1 MISFVLAVTL
11 AGGAS
16 MAQPAAAPAPSSSPA
31 PAAAAAATIGV
42 VPHPCDALEPLP
54 PVVEAFNARVAAAK
68 ANHLPS
74 PEPSVEVNAASKTWW
89 VRRTLDDFGGL
100 CRYRKANAALP
111 PATSHRVVFIGDS
124 ITESWGEGDPTL
136 FTHDVIDRGIS
147 GQTTPQ
153 MVLRFRADVLDL
165 KPAVVH
171 ILAGT
176 NDIAGNTG
184 PTSLA
189 AIEDNIKTM
198 VELAQA
204 HHVRVI
210 LGSLTPAAR
219 YPWRPS
225 IEPVQAVLAFNRWL
239 KTYAHEQG
247 LIYVDYFTPLDD
259 GHHGFKAK
267 LSVDGVH
274 PNPAGFAVMSRL
286 ARQAIIE
293 AQSAAPR

>member
-1 MISFVLAVTL
+1 MISLVLAVAL

-16 MAQPAAAPAPSSSPA
+16 IAQPAATPAPSPSAA
-31 PAAAAAATIGV
+31 PVAAATIGV
-42 VPHPCDALEPLP
+42 VPRPCDVLEPQP
-54 PVVEAFNARVAAAK
+54 PAVKAFDARVAAAK
-68 ANHLPS
+68 ANHLPP
-74 PEPSVEVNAASKTWW
+74 PEPSAEVAAASKAWW
-89 VRRTLDDFGGL
+89 VRRTLDDFGDL

-184 PTSLA
+184 PTSLEA
-189 AIEDNIKTM
+189 MESNIKTM

-210 LGSLTPAAR
+210 LGSLTPVAR

-225 IEPVQAVLAFNRWL
+225 IEPVQAILAFNHWL
-239 KTYAHEQG
+239 KTYAHGQG

-274 PNPAGFAVMSRL
+274 PDPAGFAVMSRL
-286 ARQAIIE
+286 ARQAVIE